1 MHSKRNIVI
10 LLFILSSIVFAS
22 ARVAY
27 TRPGLMMRIPT
38 SSIKKA
44 PYIFRTGFGLELH
57 NFDPLNTAK
66 GVYFDMEF
74 GKGFAAGLSAV

>member
-44 PYIFRTGFGLELH
+44 PYILEL
-57 NFDPLNTAK
+57 DL
-66 GVYFDMEF
+66 E
-74 GKGFAAGLSAV
+74 